1 MRKLLILILIL
12 FSYLGGVIGV
22 ANAERIPI
30 LMYHSI
36 GDGTGYKRSARDLF
50 CSPPQFWAHLLY
62 IQQAGYQTVTFKDV
76 RNNTFLQKKII
87 LTFDDGLVNQW
98 DAYDEL
104 LKRHMVAV
112 FFPVL
117 RTVEKNRKF
126 LNADQLKIMA
136 RMGMEI
142 GSHSMTHPVLSRS
155 NAKKVEYEI
164 KESKLELEKITGK
177 EVITFCYPY
186 GRYNNKVMEVA
197 ESAGYY
203 YARTTNER
211 VADFSVGKNFE
222 LPIIYIHKDTTVEKL
237 RKQLEKDNGRRER

>member
-1 MRKLLILILIL
+1 MLFLKNWTKMRKLLILILIL
-12 FSYLGGVIGV
+12 FSYLTGVAGV
-22 ANAERIPI
+22 ANAEKIPI

-76 RNNTFLQKKII
+76 MNDRFLQKKII
-87 LTFDDGLVNQW
+87 LTFDDGYENQW
-98 DAYDEL
+98 EAYDEL

-117 RTVEKNRKF
+117 RAVDKNHKY
-126 LNADQLKIMA
+126 LNSDQLRVMA

-164 KESKLELEKITGK
+164 KESKLQLEKITGK

-186 GRYNNKVMEVA
+186 GRYNNKVMQVT
-197 ESAGYY
+197 ESVGYY
-203 YARTTNER
+203 YARKIGRASCRER
-211 VADFSVGKNFE
+211 V
-222 LPIIYIHKDTTVEKL
+222 
-237 RKQLEKDNGRRER
+237 